1 MSNDYYQILG
11 ISKSASAD
19 EIKKAYRKK
28 AHQYH
33 PDKGGG
39 NDVKFKEINEAYQ
52 VLGDTQKRAQY
63 DQFGPNGGGVG
74 TNGDSSA
81 GGWDFGGFS
90 AKGGPASG
98 WDFGGNHSGGGFRSS
113 GFGGGLGDIFGDLF
127 DQAFSTVQA
136 EMEITPAQAVIG
148 DKFKVKIGRETLDIT
163 IPPGTQS
170 GTTLRF
176 AGKGNQTR
184 RGRGDLHLIIKI
196 KMPAR
201 TTKEEKE
208 LYEKLLDLEKGKGGR
223 KSWFGL

>member
-1 MSNDYYQILG
+1 MSSDYYSILG
-11 ISKSASAD
+11 VSKGASAD

-39 NDVKFKEINEAYQ
+39 DEAKFKEVNEAYQ
-52 VLGDTQKRAQY
+52 VLGDVQKRAQY
-63 DQFGPNGGGVG
+63 DQFGPGGVGGGPNGGGG
-74 TNGDSSA
+74 AQGGF
-81 GGWDFGGFS
+81 GGWDFSGGGFS
-90 AKGGPASG
+90 ARGESASG
-98 WDFGGNHSGGGFRSS
+98 W
-113 GFGGGLGDIFGDLF
+113 GGGLGDIFGDLF

-136 EMEITPAQAVIG
+136 EMEITPAQAVVG
-148 DKFKVKIGRETLDIT
+148 DKFKVKVGRETLDIT

-196 KMPAR
+196 RMPSR

>member
-1 MSNDYYQILG
+1 MNHDYYSILG
-11 ISKSASAD
+11 VSKGASAD

-39 NDVKFKEINEAYQ
+39 DGVKFKEINEAYQ
-52 VLGDTQKRAQY
+52 VLGDAQKRAQY
-63 DQFGPNGGGVG
+63 DQFGAAGVGAGGGGAQGGFGGNGG
-74 TNGDSSA
+74 S
-81 GGWDFGGFS
+81 WGF
-90 AKGGPASG
+90 
-98 WDFGGNHSGGGFRSS
+98 DFGGNAGGFRTS
-113 GFGGGLGDIFGDLF
+113 GGFGGLGDIFGDLF

-136 EMEITPAQAVIG
+136 ELEITPAQAIVG
-148 DKFKVKIGRETLDIT
+148 DKFKVKVGRETLDIT

-170 GTTLRF
+170 GTALRF

-196 KMPAR
+196 KMPVR

-208 LYEKLLDLEKGKGGR
+208 LYQKLLDLEKGKGR
-223 KSWFGL
+223 KSWFNF